1 MNLFRSV
8 CRLIL
13 RGVGPF
19 ALLLFCVAQNQPA
32 HATGSTLGLES
43 YLAGATSILPNR
55 RKAWNFNLGIGVG
68 TAPEYIGGKDYEPVV
83 LPLIDI
89 DWRGRVFASTQR
101 GLGFSFFRSNSG
113 FRMGT
118 RLTYDLGRDSGDDPF
133 LRGLRDI
140 DPGPEA
146 GLFFDN
152 YSGPWRIS
160 ADVRKGLVS
169 KGHNGILG
177 SLSVAFGGKLNQ
189 RASLILGASVTGGD
203 AKYNNAYFGVSGS
216 AAGLAP
222 FTATSG
228 LRDAGTQ
235 INFIYLFSERVY
247 ATIDAKLNILL
258 GDSSKSPIVQEDL
271 PFFLGTVV
279 GIRF

>member
-1 MNLFRSV
+1 M
-8 CRLIL
+8 
-13 RGVGPF
+13 
-19 ALLLFCVAQNQPA
+19 
-32 HATGSTLGLES
+32 GS
-43 YLAGATSILPNR
+43 
-55 RKAWNFNLGIGVG
+55 
-68 TAPEYIGGKDYEPVV
+68 APEYIGGKDYEPVV

-89 DWRGRVFASTQR
+89 DWRGRAFASTQR

-118 RLTYDLGRDSGDDPF
+118 RLTYDLGRDSSDDPF

-160 ADVRKGLVS
+160 ADLRKGLVS

-177 SLSVAFGGKLNQ
+177 SLLVAFGGKLNQ

-203 AKYNNAYFGVSGS
+203 AKYNNAYFGVTGS

-247 ATIDAKLNILL
+247 ATATSSERQRDGVPGSEARDQRRRSGPAQAPSLASWKRPLRSSAPAAVSERALWTPLEAMTIDRCEVEHSAW
-258 GDSSKSPIVQEDL
+258 
-271 PFFLGTVV
+271 
-279 GIRF
+279 RFQ

>member
-101 GLGFSFFRSNSG
+101 GQSQVATPSTTMPISV
-113 FRMGT
+113 
-118 RLTYDLGRDSGDDPF
+118 S
-133 LRGLRDI
+133 
-140 DPGPEA
+140 PEA
-146 GLFFDN
+146 PPAWLR
-152 YSGPWRIS
+152 SLPRPACVMPAPRLIS
-160 ADVRKGLVS
+160 STCLA
-169 KGHNGILG
+169 NG
-177 SLSVAFGGKLNQ
+177 SMQ
-189 RASLILGASVTGGD
+189 RSMPS
-203 AKYNNAYFGVSGS
+203 
-216 AAGLAP
+216 
-222 FTATSG
+222 
-228 LRDAGTQ
+228 
-235 INFIYLFSERVY
+235 
-247 ATIDAKLNILL
+247 
-258 GDSSKSPIVQEDL
+258 
-271 PFFLGTVV
+271 
-279 GIRF
+279 